1 MGPLITICAR
11 GGSQGVKDKNI
22 RPLLGRPLI
31 AHSIDCALRWGR
43 ADRVVVSTDSED
55 IARVARASGAEAPFI
70 RPANLAG
77 GHVPKMAA
85 VRHALHQIEQGT
97 DTRYEVV
104 IDLDV
109 TAPLRHVS
117 DVENAFNLLITR
129 GPLTVFSV
137 VNARKNP
144 YYNVV
149 EADSEGFVHV
159 VKDGVIQLYDTK
171 ADATAHNFASTCGC
185 LLNPAAGTFGSD
197 TARTGA
203 FSSHHRAMT
212 ALATGDLI
220 ALSNVRIGEAG
231 TSGTTSRWKCSGM
244 STHAISLARC
254 FLHARASDFANSSL
268 IESFLKNGRR

>member
-1 MGPLITICAR
+1 MDPLITICAR
-11 GGSQGVKDKNI
+11 SGSQGVKNKNI

-31 AHSIDCALRWGR
+31 AHSIDCALQWGG

-55 IARVARASGAEAPFI
+55 IARVARACGAETPFI
-70 RPANLAG
+70 RPASLAG
-77 GHVPKMAA
+77 GEVPKMAV
-85 VRHALHQIEQGT
+85 VRHALHQVEQGT
-97 DTRYEVV
+97 DKRYEVV

-159 VKDGVIQLYDTK
+159 VKE
-171 ADATAHNFASTCGC
+171 
-185 LLNPAAGTFGSD
+185 FGSPV
-197 TARTGA
+197 TARQLAPPVYDMNASIHIYTREYLVDERNWHVCSPRSLPYVMEDLAAVDIDSELDLGYVEFLLKTGA
-203 FSSHHRAMT
+203 Y
-212 ALATGDLI
+212 
-220 ALSNVRIGEAG
+220 VP
-231 TSGTTSRWKCSGM
+231 
-244 STHAISLARC
+244 
-254 FLHARASDFANSSL
+254 
-268 IESFLKNGRR
+268 